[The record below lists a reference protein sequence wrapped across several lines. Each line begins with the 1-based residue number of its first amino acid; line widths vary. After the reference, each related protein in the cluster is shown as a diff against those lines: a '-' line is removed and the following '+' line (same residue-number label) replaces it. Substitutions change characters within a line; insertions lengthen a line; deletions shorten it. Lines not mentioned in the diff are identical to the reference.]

1 MKQQASTLKSTIIS
15 KLLHSMHSQAIEEA
29 FFHSQDSYIIACQE
43 RGPPSFSFFFDI
55 LPFFPLP
62 PPLLAPFVP
71 RCRHTRAHNC
81 VSRVPRKGGPQE
93 CTPFHLTAL
102 IGRKYTC
109 NRQGTDYGP
118 QTNAASNYY
127 NRPPLIIRL
136 FSMSSSA
143 VPRCS
148 LYPPPPTYH
157 YILRPIPLWPGC
169 LLLFAS
175 SLPVTKIFRYPV
187 FFLAS
192 FFLDSIFR
200 FSLIMR
206 DVKFKLINL

>member
-1 MKQQASTLKSTIIS
+1 MDPPLSLSFSTFSLSS
-15 KLLHSMHSQAIEEA
+15 PSPPP
-29 FFHSQDSYIIACQE
+29 
-43 RGPPSFSFFFDI
+43 PPSFRST
-55 LPFFPLP
+55 LQ
-62 PPLLAPFVP
+62 A
-71 RCRHTRAHNC
+71 HTRTQLRLEGSSKRRPA
-81 VSRVPRKGGPQE
+81 RE

-148 LYPPPPTYH
+148 LYPPPPQL
-157 YILRPIPLWPGC
+157 IIISFDR
-169 LLLFAS
+169 
-175 SLPVTKIFRYPV
+175 
-187 FFLAS
+187 FLSGPAAS
-192 FFLDSIFR
+192 FCLPHLYQSRRFFDTPYFSSPLSFSTRFFDSP
-200 FSLIMR
+200 
-206 DVKFKLINL
+206 

>member
-55 LPFFPLP
+55 LPFFLP
-62 PPLLAPFVP
+62 PFVP
-71 RCRHTRAHNC
+71 RCPPHTHTHAHTIA
-81 VSRVPRKGGPQE
+81 SRRFLERRPIRVYTFSFDRSHRK
-93 CTPFHLTAL
+93 
-102 IGRKYTC
+102 KYTC
-109 NRQGTDYGP
+109 NRQGTDLA

-148 LYPPPPTYH
+148 SYLVPSYH
-157 YILRPIPLWPGC
+157 YIRSFDRFLSLARPRR

-175 SLPVTKIFRYPV
+175 NFSSPLSIR
-187 FFLAS
+187 FF
-192 FFLDSIFR
+192 DSRVRNLSREYKRGFNNGNDTG
-200 FSLIMR
+200 FVR
-206 DVKFKLINL
+206 DI

>member
-43 RGPPSFSFFFDI
+43 RGLFLFLFRHSPFLPPPPPPPPSFRST
-55 LPFFPLP
+55 LQ
-62 PPLLAPFVP
+62 A
-71 RCRHTRAHNC
+71 HTRTQLRLEGSSKRRPA
-81 VSRVPRKGGPQE
+81 RE

-148 LYPPPPTYH
+148 LYPPPPQL
-157 YILRPIPLWPGC
+157 IIISFDR
-169 LLLFAS
+169 
-175 SLPVTKIFRYPV
+175 
-187 FFLAS
+187 FLSGPAAS
-192 FFLDSIFR
+192 FCLPHLYQSRRFFDTPYFSSPLSFSTRFFDSP
-200 FSLIMR
+200 
-206 DVKFKLINL
+206 

>member
-1 MKQQASTLKSTIIS
+1 MPGTWTPLF
-15 KLLHSMHSQAIEEA
+15 LFLFRHSP
-29 FFHSQDSYIIACQE
+29 FLPPPPPPP
-43 RGPPSFSFFFDI
+43 PPSFRST
-55 LPFFPLP
+55 LQ
-62 PPLLAPFVP
+62 A
-71 RCRHTRAHNC
+71 HTRTQLRLEGSSKRRPA
-81 VSRVPRKGGPQE
+81 RE

-148 LYPPPPTYH
+148 LYPPSPNLSLYPSTD
-157 YILRPIPLWPGC
+157 
-169 LLLFAS
+169 S
-175 SLPVTKIFRYPV
+175 SLARLPPFVCLIFTSHEDFSIPRIFPRL
-187 FFLAS
+187 FLSRLDFSILLDYERCEIQINKFVVS
-192 FFLDSIFR
+192 FTCF
-200 FSLIMR
+200 
-206 DVKFKLINL
+206 

>member
-148 LYPPPPTYH
+148 LYPPPPQL
-157 YILRPIPLWPGC
+157 IIISFDR
-169 LLLFAS
+169 
-175 SLPVTKIFRYPV
+175 
-187 FFLAS
+187 FLSGPAAS
-192 FFLDSIFR
+192 FCLPHLYQSRRFFDTPYFSSPLSFSTRFFDSP
-200 FSLIMR
+200 
-206 DVKFKLINL
+206 